1 MSDSEVARLR
11 RLRSSALRVRAVAR
25 ALGNTRQTLH
35 DPLLNRARCAAWR
48 VARVVSGQLRR
59 HPYARF
65 QRDAGIGV
73 VFKNSFLAAVAAL
86 HAGSRRQALL
96 SLESHLRRLARRLDD
111 ARALT
116 LVCDLS
122 DSFGRLQIEIRSV
135 LTALEQRAAVEP
147 RTALERETPGAPVA
161 ARPATRYAMTADA
174 DWPYLAL

>member
-1 MSDSEVARLR
+1 
-11 RLRSSALRVRAVAR
+11 
-25 ALGNTRQTLH
+25 
-35 DPLLNRARCAAWR
+35 
-48 VARVVSGQLRR
+48 VVSGQLRR

-135 LTALEQRAAVEP
+135 LSALDSVLTTLEQRAKVEQ
-147 RTALERETPGAPVA
+147 RTALERETPGSRAPVA